1 MRILGVIFAQS
12 LAERAK
18 SSSKPDIEEI
28 KPDIDIEK
36 ADIENVF
43 LSKTVGHILK
53 LEEVLSDE
61 VFSRK
66 DVIRVL
72 GLKESKASGLIKQM
86 EEKTSL
92 KRYAGLGKENTDSDI
107 SMNEL
112 CFDNVFDLAYR
123 NVLLN
128 LY

>member
-1 MRILGVIFAQS
+1 MQS

-43 LSKTVGHILK
+43 LPKTVGHILK

-72 GLKESKASGLIKQM
+72 GLKESRASGLIKQM
-86 EEKTSL
+86 EEK
-92 KRYAGLGKENTDSDI
+92 RH
-107 SMNEL
+107 
-112 CFDNVFDLAYR
+112 
-123 NVLLN
+123 
-128 LY
+128 

>member
-1 MRILGVIFAQS
+1 METRIADGTTKIEHSAFANNYY
-12 LAERAK
+12 
-18 SSSKPDIEEI
+18 
-28 KPDIDIEK
+28 
-36 ADIENVF
+36 IENVF
-43 LSKTVGHILK
+43 LPKTVGHILK

-72 GLKESKASGLIKQM
+72 GLKESRASGLIKWM

-112 CFDNVFDLAYR
+112 CLIMFLI
-123 NVLLN
+123 LLIEMI
-128 LY
+128 Y